1 MILTCTVSCAG
12 RSCLDFV
19 VARWDGHPTK
29 YDINCGQ
36 RIPCLLKAAF
46 WHGRCGVLA
55 ALCLLAA
62 ALVSA
67 GSPAAAQLHIP
78 LEEFGSYMDANGIYT
93 IIGNVKNGYDW
104 TVAPVLV
111 LSVRDGSGIYAQTIP
126 HNGIPAGAELP
137 FKVKMPGIPAG
148 ATLLEPEVYPNR
160 AWGDPP
166 DIRVI
171 YDETL
176 VVHPDGHLTG
186 YVTNAG
192 NHTVKDPAIW
202 AVVHGAEGPLD
213 VARNAHPLGII
224 TPGQTVPFSMY
235 PDPAVSDTVTYY
247 SCFAPSD
254 NSVFTIRADRDGQP
268 YDLRYES
275 GSWLYRPVFSADGT
289 EVTIQSTNSYP
300 FETFAN
306 LEIPPVTR
314 EEAFTVYLDGRD
326 VDFIQSID
334 EMGMWHLAFN
344 IPKHSQPVI
353 TVRGFEDGPLLPPL
367 VPPYLREDAARWADG
382 LIPDDDILETLRLL
396 ADRSMMP
403 YGPGDPLL
411 PRWLEPLMEWYGAG
425 LISDDQ
431 FVAAL
436 SYLLSHGIMRLG

>member
-1 MILTCTVSCAG
+1 MRTALWYG
-12 RSCLDFV
+12 R
-19 VARWDGHPTK
+19 
-29 YDINCGQ
+29 
-36 RIPCLLKAAF
+36 
-46 WHGRCGVLA
+46 RCVPA
-55 ALCLLAA
+55 ALCCLLAVA
-62 ALVSA
+62 ALA
-67 GSPAAAQLHIP
+67 PANAPAAAQLHIP
-78 LEEFGSYMDANGIYT
+78 LEEFDSYVDANGIYT
-93 IIGNVKNGYDW
+93 IIGNVKNGHDR

-111 LSVRDGSGIYAQTIP
+111 LSVRDGSDIHTQTVQ

-137 FKVKMPGIPAG
+137 FKVKLPGISAG
-148 ATLLEPEVYPNR
+148 ATLLEPEVYPSR
-160 AWGDPP
+160 AQENPP
-166 DIRVI
+166 DIRVV

-186 YVTNAG
+186 YVINAG
-192 NHTVKDPAIW
+192 NRTVEDPAIW
-202 AVVHGAEGPLD
+202 AVVHGVEGPLD

-224 TPGQTVPFSMY
+224 APGQTVPFSMY

-254 NSVFTIRADRDGQP
+254 NSVFTIKADRNGQP

-314 EEAFTVYLDGRD
+314 EETFTVYLDDQD
-326 VDFIQSID
+326 VRFIQSID

-382 LIPDDDILETLRLL
+382 LIPDDDLLETLRLL

-403 YGPGDPLL
+403 YGPEGDPLL
-411 PRWLEPLMEWYGAG
+411 PRWLAPLMGWYGAG
-425 LISDDQ
+425 LIPDDQ
-431 FVAAL
+431 FLAAL
-436 SYLLSHGIMRLG
+436 SYLSYHGIVRLG

>member
-1 MILTCTVSCAG
+1 MRTALWLG
-12 RSCLDFV
+12 R
-19 VARWDGHPTK
+19 
-29 YDINCGQ
+29 
-36 RIPCLLKAAF
+36 
-46 WHGRCGVLA
+46 HGVPA
-55 ALCLLAA
+55 ALCLLAVA
-62 ALVSA
+62 AIVSA
-67 GSPAAAQLHIP
+67 SAPAAAQLHIP
-78 LEEFGSYMDANGIYT
+78 MDEFGSYMDAHGIYT
-93 IIGNVKNGYDW
+93 IIGNVKNGHDR
-104 TVAPVLV
+104 TVSPVLV
-111 LSVRDGSGIYAQTIP
+111 LSVRDGPGTHTQTIL
-126 HNGIPAGAELP
+126 HNSIPAGAELP
-137 FKVKMPGIPAG
+137 FKVKLPGVSAD
-148 ATLLEPEVYPNR
+148 AKLLEPEVYPEWAR
-160 AWGDPP
+160 GDPP

-176 VVHPDGHLTG
+176 VLHPDGHLTG
-186 YVTNAG
+186 YVINAG
-192 NHTVKDPAIW
+192 NHTVEDPAIW
-202 AVVHGAEGPLD
+202 AVVHGAKGTLD

-224 TPGQTVPFSMY
+224 TPGQVVPFSMY

-254 NSVFTIRADRDGQP
+254 NSVFTIRADRNGQP

-314 EEAFTVYLDGRD
+314 EEAFTVYLDGQD

-353 TVRGFEDGPLLPPL
+353 KVQGFEEGPLLPPL
-367 VPPYLREDAARWADG
+367 VPPYLREDAARWAGG
-382 LIPDDDILETLRLL
+382 LIPDDDLLEDLRLL

-403 YGPGDPLL
+403 YGPEGDPLL
-411 PRWLEPLMEWYGAG
+411 PRWLAPLMEWYGDG

-431 FVAAL
+431 FLAAL
-436 SYLLSHGIMRLG
+436 SYLLYHGVMRLG